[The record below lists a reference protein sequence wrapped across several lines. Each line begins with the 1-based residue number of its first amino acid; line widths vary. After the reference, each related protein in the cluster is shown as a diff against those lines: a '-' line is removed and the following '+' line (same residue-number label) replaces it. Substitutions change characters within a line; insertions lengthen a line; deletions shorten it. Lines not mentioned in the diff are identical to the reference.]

1 MKRIL
6 CFAFIIAVVLS
17 MLPAGF
23 VHADGQTLIEDQS
36 FTTPTDISVS
46 FAAVPLTYVA
56 QTFTAGKS
64 GILRAVAIDM
74 VVPASNG
81 DIRVDIRA
89 VANGVPTDTVLAN
102 HLLSFDELQQLA
114 VNPLAYQITF
124 PDLYVTAGMQ
134 YAIVINYTSYT
145 NTFIPQS
152 RWLGAQ
158 GNYYTG
164 GAAFVA
170 VDAAT
175 LNWVPEPDGR
185 DLHFRTFV
193 ITGVPVSD
201 LKIERVSGAKKAH
214 ACEIF
219 KETYRVTNLGPD
231 PATWIRVSIGGMDH
245 FSFVSVNGVQGSSS
259 EPFDLAVGESRLVVA
274 YFQVTAYVP
283 GESKIGWISADVRS
297 DIWPDV
303 AYDPATDN
311 NWSGMPIRMV
321 GKPVMSC
328 WQ

>member
-6 CFAFIIAVVLS
+6 SLVFTIVVVLS
-17 MLPAGF
+17 MLPAQL

-36 FTTPTDISVS
+36 FTTPTDISIS
-46 FAAVPLTYVA
+46 FAALPLTYVA
-56 QTFTAGKS
+56 QTFTAGQS

-74 VVPASNG
+74 LPASEG
-81 DIRVDIRA
+81 DVRVDVRA
-89 VANGVPTDTVLAN
+89 VVNGVPTDMVLAN
-102 HLLSFDELQQLA
+102 HQLSFDELQVLA
-114 VNPLAYQITF
+114 ADPLAYQITF
-124 PDLYVTAGMQ
+124 PDTYITAGTQ

-145 NTFIPQS
+145 NTFIPQGM
-152 RWLGAQ
+152 WFGAQ
-158 GNYYTG
+158 GDPYTG
-164 GAAFVA
+164 GAAFTA
-170 VDAAT
+170 GDAAT
-175 LNWVPEPDGR
+175 LNWIPEPNGR

-219 KETYRVTNLGPD
+219 KETYRITNLGPD
-231 PATWIRVSIGGMDH
+231 PATRVRVDIGGTDH
-245 FSFVSVNGVQGSSS
+245 FSFVSVDRMSGSSS
-259 EPFDLAVGESRLVVA
+259 DYFDLAVGESRLMVA

-283 GESKIGWISADVRS
+283 GESKIGGASAEIGS

-303 AYDPATDN
+303 DYDPAIDN
-311 NWSGMPIRMV
+311 NWVGTPIRMV

-328 WQ
+328 WP